1 MNNEIFP
8 PPTESIINLKSKM
21 YKLRLDGHFYTILDD
36 KIFNEISDQW

>member
-21 YKLRLDGHFYTILDD
+21 YNDIAINASDLLKNLTD
-36 KIFNEISDQW
+36 K